1 MSAKRLGSRLIMKY
15 QGKTYESAW
24 CPLTVDEL
32 TDETLSLIANSAA
45 SNFKSEQGG
54 RIVIGR
60 EVLRRAVFI
69 VKECYEPCCEPVPAA
84 SEADKEEGE

>member
-24 CPLTVDEL
+24 LKKNAVEQTAIVVDALNDGYAFEF
-32 TDETLSLIANSAA
+32 T
-45 SNFKSEQGG
+45 SEQGG
-54 RIVIGR
+54 RIVVGQ

-69 VKECYEPCCEPVPAA
+69 VKECYEPCGEPVPAA
-84 SEADKEEGE
+84 SEAEKEEGK

>member
-24 CPLTVDEL
+24 LEKNKAEQTAVVVDALRGAYAYE
-32 TDETLSLIANSAA
+32 
-45 SNFKSEQGG
+45 FKTEQGG
-54 RIVIGR
+54 RVIVGQ

-69 VKECYEPCCEPVPAA
+69 VKECYEPCGDQVPAA
-84 SEADKEEGE
+84 SEAEKEEGK